1 MTVTVEYDGDTPLR
15 GEPNP
20 KQWEQY
26 AANNCVH
33 HFRMPLEYR
42 YMRNWNRAY
51 LDFAKDKGW
60 RQKSDP
66 VQLAIY
72 SDTLQSFRLA
82 AQGKSAG
89 RQPRSCDGRP

>member
-1 MTVTVEYDGDTPLR
+1 M
-15 GEPNP
+15 
-20 KQWEQY
+20 
-26 AANNCVH
+26 H
-33 HFRMPLEYR
+33 
-42 YMRNWNRAY
+42 YMRNWNREY

-60 RQKSDP
+60 RQKNDP

-89 RQPRSCDGRP
+89 R